1 MDDDVRTLVRG
12 CATLLLIG
20 LVVAVASTIIG
31 TSDPYADTL
40 KQIRQ
45 DAALRRVLRLTQDV
59 AQDAVLTRAAM
70 PTRTATPFDGAHD
83 RPTPTMTP
91 TATSTPTATPIYGAP
106 VAEK

>member
-1 MDDDVRTLVRG
+1 MSDEANILKRG
-12 CATLLLIG
+12 CGELLLIG
-20 LVVAVASTIIG
+20 LAGAIISAIIG

-45 DAALRRVLRLTQDV
+45 DAALRR
-59 AQDAVLTRAAM
+59 AQDIVLTRAAM
-70 PTRTATPFDGAHD
+70 PTRTAT
-83 RPTPTMTP
+83 PTPTMTP